1 MTDER
6 PPAPRPWRWATR
18 LALAS
23 ALLGP
28 LSAAGAR
35 WADRHYVTGVLASC
49 LNSPGLPPLGQAAGW
64 AAPLLGLLSTA
75 AAVLLLTSARRAGR
89 RATGLLDPLLT
100 LLLFLAPLLLLV
112 EVVCWFKVRPDFV
125 PRAHHCMG

>member
-1 MTDER
+1 MTDEQ
-6 PPAPRPWRWATR
+6 PHAPRPWRWTTR
-18 LALAS
+18 LVLAG

-35 WADRHYVTGVLASC
+35 WADRRYVTAVLAAC
-49 LNSPGLPPLGQAAGW
+49 LNSPGLPLLGRAATW
-64 AAPLLGLLSTA
+64 AAPVLGLLSTA
-75 AAVLLLTSARRAGR
+75 AAVLLLTVARRAGR
-89 RATGLLDPLLT
+89 RVTGLLDPLLT

-112 EVVCWFKVRPDFV
+112 ELVCWFKVQPDFA